1 MPPGSASGASLPGEW
16 EKERRAWQC
25 LSSARFRFLTEEER
39 THCLSSTST
48 CQMLRKVPW
57 ASLRP
62 MRHHGLRLSAGETGA
77 QRSTVTWLG
86 TGSRKR
92 RLGLSASVPAPTSV
106 QTLLVA
112 RTASPPGALGG
123 SCLPLFPQPLR
134 RARHTGGA
142 SYMPMAGPFR
152 GLMDPCLLN
161 VTAFMELEQLCH
173 LGPFPPAGPLG

>member
-1 MPPGSASGASLPGEW
+1 MPTMPPGSASGASLPGEW
-16 EKERRAWQC
+16 EKERRTWQC

-92 RLGLSASVPAPTSV
+92 RLGLPPPSLHPPLCRPFSSHGLP
-106 QTLLVA
+106 
-112 RTASPPGALGG
+112 SPRGHL
-123 SCLPLFPQPLR
+123 
-134 RARHTGGA
+134 
-142 SYMPMAGPFR
+142 AGPV
-152 GLMDPCLLN
+152 CLSFLSPFAEPDTR
-161 VTAFMELEQLCH
+161 VALRTRLWP
-173 LGPFPPAGPLG
+173 GPSGG

>member
-16 EKERRAWQC
+16 EKERRTWQC

-39 THCLSSTST
+39 THRLSSTSM

-62 MRHHGLRLSAGETGA
+62 MRHHGLHLSAGGTGA

-92 RLGLSASVPAPTSV
+92 RLGLPPPSLHPPPC
-106 QTLLVA
+106 
-112 RTASPPGALGG
+112 RPFPPGALGG

-142 SYMPMAGPFR
+142 SYTPVAGPFR